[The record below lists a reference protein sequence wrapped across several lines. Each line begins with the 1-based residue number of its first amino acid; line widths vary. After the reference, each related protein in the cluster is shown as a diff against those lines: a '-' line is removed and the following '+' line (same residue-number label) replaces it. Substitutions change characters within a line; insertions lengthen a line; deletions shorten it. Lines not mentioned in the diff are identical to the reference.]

1 MRDALALYTAVMGKL
16 WEEERIRG
24 QRQARIEARV
34 AGRRQG
40 RSYRRTG
47 SASARNILKAASR
60 ESRAAVFKRIRAG
73 GCKTRAAL
81 GQQLAYVNDKAVY
94 TYATMTNPLTAGA
107 VLTEE
112 QKSEIVE
119 AWAETWRGTTKLGF
133 TSHMLLS
140 FPTDVATRQV
150 REISL
155 DWAEH
160 FFESGDYG
168 DRWDYVLAVHDDR
181 AHKHA
186 HIVLNNRGTETGTW
200 FSCWSEGVM
209 SPQLMREK
217 QAEFAERYGVMLEA
231 TTRLERGIF
240 ARAAGI
246 EEIYRAKEEARL
258 PRDIAMTVQEKAIAQ
273 AQVAG
278 FAKDYRALADV
289 LDRMDRRHLAYAM
302 RRMAASLGASAPL
315 GTGTPFQL
323 KEGEIDMETI
333 RTVGDAIDYA
343 EKTIEALRLKAEELE
358 PAKRPAF
365 EIKTVPVIRDLSKMV
380 PDPDLRAR
388 FARDLAEPYPPG
400 AGDTRLSEAI
410 VSGVDPA
417 LERLKVYAEEI
428 GLDGAEFAARIEAG
442 GTTNYGLAQD
452 WVERDMAAVLAKDG
466 IDLGRAT
473 DEQQAAALDR
483 VDRFMDGLLERAREL
498 GVPVALADDGD
509 ELQLID
515 EDDRGPNTYLQDLAD
530 MLRDGNLDAAQEDTV
545 ERTLRAELFRELGEE
560 GIAEL
565 RHGNYEVLAEVL
577 PNRIDQIAVTQEFLE
592 LTHEE
597 TGDQVFTERASALQQ
612 DKAEALARDTHLEL
626 HRGRDLSRDLD
637 DEIGF

>member
-1 MRDALALYTAVMGKL
+1 MHDALALYTAVMGKL
-16 WEEERIRG
+16 WEEGRVRG
-24 QRQARIEARV
+24 QCQARIEVRI

-40 RSYRRTG
+40 RSYRRAG
-47 SASARNILKAASR
+47 RASARNMLKAASR

-73 GCKTRAAL
+73 GCKTRASL

-94 TYATMTNPLTAGA
+94 TYSTMTNPLTAGA

-112 QKSEIVE
+112 QKAEIVE
-119 AWAETWRGTTKLGF
+119 AWAESWRGTTKLGF

-140 FPTDVATRQV
+140 FPTDVTVEKV
-150 REISL
+150 REITL

-160 FFESGDYG
+160 LFESGDYG

-186 HIVLNNRGTETGTW
+186 HIVLNNRGTENGTW
-200 FSCWSEGVM
+200 FSCWGEGVM

-217 QAEFAERYGVMLEA
+217 QAEIAEAYGVMLEA
-231 TTRLERGIF
+231 TSRLERGIF

-246 EEIYRAKEEARL
+246 DEIYRAKEEARL
-258 PRDIAMTVQEKAIAQ
+258 AREIAMTLEEKAMAQ
-273 AQVAG
+273 AQVVS
-278 FAKDYRALADV
+278 FAKEYRALADV
-289 LDRMDRRHLAYAM
+289 LDHMDKRHLAQAM
-302 RRMAASLGASAPL
+302 RRMAASLGAIAPL
-315 GTGTPFQL
+315 GTGMPFQL

-343 EKTIEALRLKAEELE
+343 EKTIEALRLKAQELE

-365 EIKTVPVIRDLSKMV
+365 EAKAAPIIRDLSKMV

-400 AGDTRLSEAI
+400 AGDTRLSEAFA
-410 VSGVDPA
+410 SGDDPA

-428 GLDGAEFAARIEAG
+428 GLDGAEVAARIEAR
-442 GTTNYGLAQD
+442 GTRNYGLAQD

-466 IDLGRAT
+466 IALGRAT
-473 DEQQAAALDR
+473 DEQQASALDK

-515 EDDRGPNTYLQDLAD
+515 EDDRGPNSYLQELAD
-530 MLRDGNLDAAQEDTV
+530 MLRDGNLSAAQEDTI
-545 ERTLRAELFRELGEE
+545 ERTLLAELFRELGED

-565 RHGNYEVLAEVL
+565 RRGNYEVLAEVL
-577 PNRIDQIAVTQEFLE
+577 PNQIDQITVTQEFLE

-597 TGDQVFTERASALQQ
+597 TGDQIFVERASALQQ
-612 DKAEALARDTHLEL
+612 DKAEALAKETHLEL
-626 HRGRDLSRDLD
+626 HRGREMSRDLD

>member
-1 MRDALALYTAVMGKL
+1 MRDPLALYTAVMGKL

-24 QRQARIEARV
+24 QRQARIEARI

-47 SASARNILKAASR
+47 RASARNMLKAASR

-73 GCKTRAAL
+73 GCKTRASL
-81 GQQLAYVNDKAVY
+81 GHQLAYVNDKAVY
-94 TYATMTNPLTAGA
+94 TYSTMTNPLTVGA
-107 VLTEE
+107 VLTEDR
-112 QKSEIVE
+112 KSEIVE
-119 AWAETWRGTTKLGF
+119 TWAETWRGTTKLGF

-140 FPTDVATRQV
+140 FPTDVSVEQV
-150 REISL
+150 REITL

-186 HIVLNNRGTETGTW
+186 HIVLNNRGTETGIW
-200 FSCWSEGVM
+200 FSCWAKGVM

-217 QAEFAERYGVMLEA
+217 QAEFAERYGVILEA

-240 ARAAGI
+240 ARADGI
-246 EEIYRAKEEARL
+246 DEIYRAKEEARL
-258 PRDIAMTVQEKAIAQ
+258 SREIAMTPVEKAIAQ
-273 AQVAG
+273 AQVVG

-289 LDRMDRRHLAYAM
+289 LDHMDKRHMAQAM
-302 RRMAASLGASAPL
+302 RRMAATL
-315 GTGTPFQL
+315 GTGAPFQL

-343 EKTIEALRLKAEELE
+343 EKTVEALRFKAEELE
-358 PAKRPAF
+358 PARRPAF
-365 EIKTVPVIRDLSKMV
+365 EAKAAPVIRDLSKMV

-400 AGDTRLSEAI
+400 AGDTRLSEAFA
-410 VSGVDPA
+410 SSDDPA
-417 LERLKVYAEEI
+417 LERFKAYAEEI
-428 GLDGAEFAARIEAG
+428 GLDGAEIAARIETG

-452 WVERDMAAVLAKDG
+452 WIERDMAAALAKDG
-466 IDLGRAT
+466 VELDRAT
-473 DEQQAAALDR
+473 DDQQAAALDK
-483 VDRFMDGLLERAREL
+483 VDRFMEGLLERAREL
-498 GVPVALADDGD
+498 GVAVTLVEDGD
-509 ELQLID
+509 KLQLID
-515 EDDRGPNTYLQDLAD
+515 EGDRGPNTHLQELAV
-530 MLRDGNLDAAQEDTV
+530 MLRDGHLNDAQENTI

-560 GIAEL
+560 RIAEL
-565 RHGNYEVLAEVL
+565 RRGNYEVLVEVL
-577 PNRIDQIAVTQEFLE
+577 PNRIDQITVTQEFLE

-597 TGDQVFTERASALQQ
+597 TGDQVFTDRASALQQ
-612 DKAEALARDTHLEL
+612 DKAEALAKETHLEL
-626 HRGRDLSRDLD
+626 HRSRDLARDLD
-637 DEIGF
+637 DEFGF